1 MKIAEIE
8 HTPNPNAMK
17 FVLTEPITRGFVTR
31 SFESPEDAVDTPLAH
46 NIFGIDN
53 VLSVYFAD
61 RWITVT
67 QDGGAPWPE
76 LMRSI
81 AKEIRAASLEDANPA
96 IGSPASGVV
105 VEGFE
110 DNPGLDDPRIP
121 EIREALETH
130 ILPFL
135 ASDGG
140 GLQIVGLVDN
150 QLLIRYEGACGT
162 CPSALAGTLLAIE
175 NLIQVEVDP
184 AILVVSV

>member
-31 SFESPEDAVDTPLAH
+31 SFEGPDDAVDTPLASQ
-46 NIFGIDN
+46 IFEIEH
-53 VLSVYFAD
+53 VISVYFAD

-76 LMRSI
+76 LMREI
-81 AKEIRAASLEDANPA
+81 AVPIRAATLDDALAA
-96 IGSPASGVV
+96 IGSPSSGLV

-121 EIREALETH
+121 MIREVLEIH

-135 ASDGG
+135 AGDGG
-140 GLQIVGLVDN
+140 GLQIVGLVDD
-150 QLLIRYEGACGT
+150 QLMIRYEGACGT
-162 CPSALAGTLLAIE
+162 CPASMSGTLMAIE

-184 AILVVSV
+184 SILVVTV